1 MASVL
6 YRSMPHPTTTAP
18 ETEILQLGDPRLR
31 WPSKPVP
38 DARARGVRVV
48 LERLHEVLAG
58 FRSRHGFGRA
68 LAAPQI
74 GRRVRLVAF
83 DLGRGPRALVNPR
96 ITARSAATVTLWD
109 DCLCFPD
116 LLVRVRRAR
125 SITLEFED
133 ELGRAQRWSDLEPA
147 ESELFQHELDHLDG
161 ILAVDR
167 ALDSEAVVT
176 RAEFARERER
186 YLSQVTLAETLQSP
200 ASPP

>member
-1 MASVL
+1 MTD
-6 YRSMPHPTTTAP
+6 PTTSLAAD
-18 ETEILQLGDPRLR
+18 ILQLGDPRLR

-48 LERLHEVLAG
+48 LDRLHETLAS
-58 FRSRHGFGRA
+58 SRARLGFGRA
-68 LAAPQI
+68 VAAPQI
-74 GRRVRLVAF
+74 GRRLRLVAF

-96 ITARSAATVTLWD
+96 IAARSEATFTLWD
-109 DCLCFPD
+109 DCLSFPD

-161 ILAVDR
+161 VLAVDR
-167 ALDSEAVVT
+167 ALDAESVLT

-186 YLSQVTLAETLQSP
+186 LAALVTPAALLHSP

>member
-1 MASVL
+1 MANPS
-6 YRSMPHPTTTAP
+6 TTSPAS
-18 ETEILQLGDPRLR
+18 EILQLGDPRLR

-48 LERLHEVLAG
+48 LERLHGTLAG
-58 FRSRHGFGRA
+58 FRASHGFGRA
-68 LAAPQI
+68 LAAPQL
-74 GRRVRLVAF
+74 GRRLRLVAF

-96 ITARSAATVTLWD
+96 ITARSGATFTLWD

-133 ELGRAQRWSDLEPA
+133 EAGRAQRWNDLEPA

-161 ILAVDR
+161 VLAVDR
-167 ALDSEAVVT
+167 ALDAESIVT
-176 RAEFARERER
+176 RADFARERER
-186 YLSQVTLAETLQSP
+186 FAAQVTRPEPLQSP